1 MNQQMPQMP
10 TMPSKPQSDASSS
23 EFTDSEVSPSSAEGS
38 APSGVE
44 LSEDDTPEIINPVN
58 KSANVSEVRS
68 TPKRGIRVVATEKGF
83 YNNLRREPG
92 DEFIIKSEEDFGEW
106 FYCVDPVTEA
116 KRVDYVKN
124 KKVKK

>member
-10 TMPSKPQSDASSS
+10 TMPAKPQNQDASSS

-38 APSGVE
+38 TPSGVE
-44 LSEDDTPEIINPVN
+44 LSEDVPEIVNLTN

-68 TPKRGIRVVATEKGF
+68 TPKKGIRVVATEKGF
-83 YNNLRREPG
+83 YNQLRREPG
-92 DEFIIKSEEDFGEW
+92 QEFNIKSEEDFGEW
-106 FYCVDPVTEA
+106 FYCIDPVAEA
-116 KRVDYVKN
+116 KRVEYVKS